1 LTCYV
6 IIVAITIAITIIA
19 IVTILSMPLLLIGLI
34 IFITKGD
41 TTHHPGLQCFL
52 LSLHA
57 IIQIELYTY

>member
-1 LTCYV
+1 
-6 IIVAITIAITIIA
+6 
-19 IVTILSMPLLLIGLI
+19 MPLLLIWLI
-34 IFITKGD
+34 ILITKGD